1 MTSPRALL
9 RRLHWIVLAVVM
21 ALMLPF
27 GQAKAEA
34 GKPVGWQVSSAT
46 SKVIVGRVVL
56 NYDPALHDEA
66 MELAGMIP
74 EWWSEIER
82 SMAGDLDDRLDINY
96 VNHPGR
102 IAEATGM
109 PRWAAGVAHP
119 PTGEIVIARHAPDG
133 SLSDL
138 DNLMRHEMAHV
149 ALYRATDGVPL
160 PRWFHEGVAE
170 SFADRVDL
178 LRVQTLAAAIFGVG
192 VPPLDELEV
201 SFRGDPQEV
210 TIAYAAA
217 RDLVNHLR
225 YRDADGAD
233 LRQLFAELRQGRG
246 FDAAVLRSYGVTL
259 GELEVEWR
267 TGLRGRFSW
276 FPMVGSGELPF
287 FLVMPLV
294 TYAYFRR
301 KRQLK
306 ASWARLDRE
315 DRDERARRRK
325 RDSGLVGAQVP
336 VACRCS

>member
-1 MTSPRALL
+1 MTFSKVLL
-9 RRLHWIVLAVVM
+9 RRLHWFVLAVVL
-21 ALMLPF
+21 AFALPF
-27 GQAKAEA
+27 GQAHAES
-34 GKPVGWQVSSAT
+34 GRPVGWKLSTASSQVT
-46 SKVIVGRVVL
+46 VGRVVL
-56 NYDPALHDEA
+56 HYDPALRDEA
-66 MELAGMIP
+66 LALAGMIP

-82 SMAGDLDDRLDINY
+82 SMAGDLDDRLDVHY

-149 ALYRATDGVPL
+149 ALYRATGGVPL

-178 LRVQTLAAAIFGVG
+178 LRVQTLAAAVFGVG
-192 VPPLDELEV
+192 VPPLDELER

-217 RDLVNHLR
+217 RDLANHLR
-225 YRDADGAD
+225 YRDADGSD
-233 LRQLFAELRQGRG
+233 LRQLFAELRRG
-246 FDAAVLRSYGVTL
+246 LNFDAAVLRSYGVTL
-259 GELEVEWR
+259 AELEVEWR

-301 KRQLK
+301 RSQLK
-306 ASWARLDRE
+306 AAWDRLDRE
-315 DRDERARRRK
+315 EREFEAR
-325 RDSGLVGAQVP
+325 LAQRLPRLISARPP
-336 VACRCS
+336 VACRCT

>member
-1 MTSPRALL
+1 MTSARALL
-9 RRLHWIVLAVVM
+9 RRLHWFVLAVVM
-21 ALMLPF
+21 VLCLPF
-27 GQAKAEA
+27 GQANAEA
-34 GKPVGWQVSSAT
+34 GKPVGWQVETAT
-46 SKVIVGRVVL
+46 AKVIVGRVVL
-56 NYDPALHDEA
+56 NYDPGLRDEA
-66 MELAGMIP
+66 MMLAGMIP

-82 SMAGDLDDRLDINY
+82 SMAGDLDDRLNITY

-119 PTGEIVIARHAPDG
+119 PTGEIVISRHTPDG

-138 DNLMRHEMAHV
+138 DNLTRHELAHV
-149 ALYRATDGVPL
+149 ALFRATGGVPL

-192 VPPLDELEV
+192 VPPLDELEQ

-225 YRDADGAD
+225 YRDSNGAD
-233 LRQLFAELRQGRG
+233 LRQLFAELRNRHT

-259 GELEVEWR
+259 AELEVEWR

-287 FLVMPLV
+287 FLLMPLV
-294 TYAYFRR
+294 LYAYFRHR
-301 KRQLK
+301 SQLR
-306 ASWARLDRE
+306 AAWARLDRE
-315 DRDERARRRK
+315 DRAEQASRSGKLSRLISARP
-325 RDSGLVGAQVP
+325 P
-336 VACRCS
+336 VSCRCS

>member
-1 MTSPRALL
+1 MTLGRALL
-9 RRLHWIVLAVVM
+9 RRVHWFVLAVVM
-21 ALMLPF
+21 ALLIPF
-27 GQAKAEA
+27 GQAHAEA
-34 GKPVGWQVSSAT
+34 GRPVGWQVSSAT
-46 SKVIVGRVVL
+46 SEVVVGRVVL
-56 NYDPALHDEA
+56 HYDPNLRDEA
-66 MELAGMIP
+66 LELAAMIP

-82 SMAGDLDDRLDINY
+82 SMAGDLDDRLDVTY
-96 VNHPGR
+96 VNHSGR

-149 ALYRATDGVPL
+149 ALYRATEGVPL

-170 SFADRVDL
+170 SYADRVDL

-192 VPPLDELEV
+192 VPPIDELEA

-210 TIAYAAA
+210 TVAYAAA

-225 YRDADGAD
+225 YRDADGRD
-233 LRQLFAELRQGRG
+233 LRQLFTELSLGYS
-246 FDAAVLRSYGVTL
+246 FDAAVLRAYGVTL
-259 GELEVEWR
+259 GELEGEWR

-287 FLVMPLV
+287 FLIMPLV
-294 TYAYFRR
+294 AYAWIRHRR
-301 KRQLK
+301 RLRD
-306 ASWARLDRE
+306 AWARLDRE
-315 DRDERARRRK
+315 DREFQARIARALPA
-325 RDSGLVGAQVP
+325 LVAAPQP
-336 VACRCS
+336 VACRCA